1 MKRLMFLRHA
11 KAVQGAA
18 RGDHDRDLAPRGV
31 RDAGWA
37 ATAIH
42 RGGWRPD
49 LALVSDARR
58 TRRTFDLV
66 ADAVGVPPRL
76 RLEPRLYDA
85 SPETIL
91 TAIAR
96 TAADV
101 DCLLVIGHNPGIA
114 DTARRLARRGDETA
128 GARLAQGYPTA
139 SLAVIELEAAT
150 WSEVTAGGTL
160 VEFLSPP

>member
-1 MKRLMFLRHA
+1 MKRIVFLRHA
-11 KAVQGAA
+11 KAVPGAP

-37 ATAIH
+37 GCAIDAA
-42 RGGWRPD
+42 GWQPD
-49 LALVSDARR
+49 VALVSDARR
-58 TRRTFDLV
+58 TRRTFDLL
-66 ADAVGVPPRL
+66 ADAVDAPPRL
-76 RLEPRLYDA
+76 QLEPRLYDA

-91 TAIAR
+91 TAIAD

-114 DTARRLARRGDETA
+114 EAARRLARNGDA
-128 GARLAQGYPTA
+128 LARDHLAQGYPTS
-139 SLAVIELEAAT
+139 SLAVIDLEVAA
-150 WSEVTAGGTL
+150 WPDVASGGTL

>member
-1 MKRLMFLRHA
+1 MKRLLFLRHA
-11 KAVQGAA
+11 KAVQGAP

-37 ATAIH
+37 GAAIEDA
-42 RGGWRPD
+42 GWQPD
-49 LALVSDARR
+49 VALVSDARR
-58 TRRTFDLV
+58 TRRTFDLL
-66 ADAVGVPPRL
+66 ADAARTPPRL

-96 TAADV
+96 TEADV

-114 DTARRLARRGDETA
+114 EAARRLARRGGDTA

-139 SLAVIELEAAT
+139 SLAVIDLEAAA
-150 WSEVTAGGTL
+150 WGEVTAGGTL